1 MIARP
6 LYPQI
11 DARHGRRLSAW
22 CSALVAGWFGISA
35 AAAQAPEPDGTSSPQ
50 PPSAVQPEEPTPAPA
65 DTIPPPNPLVGEGP
79 AVPEPPAP
87 ASEIPPPASE
97 IPPPADEPV
106 PGQPAPTLAPT
117 PAPAPMATQPPPML
131 AEPVPAPDG
140 AFPSMKVLGPQA
152 DYSGLVPQRNAN
164 ILGGQL
170 FDVVSDADAEISLV
184 VGRTKV
190 FQFKE
195 EPKRLTIGDPS
206 LIQLTFPPPGGGAGG
221 AATGA
226 GNQPEDAFERKL
238 FTIVAQR
245 IGTTNLTVWDANNN
259 PTTFIVRVTID
270 CPELEARIRQIFPG
284 ADIKVRQVANNII
297 LDGQVADSK
306 TMTEVLNIIDASLRA
321 SMLAAPTVAPLQVSS
336 GGASPAPPFRPQII
350 NRVHVPGPRQVML
363 KVKLAE
369 LNRGAIREIGVNW
382 LRTTNN
388 SIMGSIPGNF
398 GGIQGGSSTTMD
410 ASFIPRAFGLP
421 GTSGGVSIPGT
432 VTGGTISGI
441 NSAFNATASALS
453 SADSQLFGIFNAG
466 QFDLFIN
473 ALRSNNLATILA
485 EPNIMTLDGQPA
497 RFIAGG
503 EFPFPVPQV
512 GGGFGTV
519 ITIQF
524 RPFGAILTFIPHIL
538 ESDVIR
544 LDVEP
549 IFSQL
554 NFGAGTA
561 VAGTTVPGLNQRSA
575 RTVVELREGQSLA
588 IAGLVQ
594 KTNQAQS
601 TRVPLLG
608 DIPVVGTLFSKTR
621 METVETEL
629 VVVVTPM
636 LVSPIE
642 SKDMPPLPGD
652 LSFPEPNDKEFY
664 FLGRT
669 EGRTGNPHRAAL
681 QHLDPWNVHRHFTSE
696 ANWVVGP
703 HGHSDQ

>member
-1 MIARP
+1 MTVRSQTSQDDKRRGRGARV
-6 LYPQI
+6 
-11 DARHGRRLSAW
+11 W
-22 CSALVAGWFGISA
+22 CTAIMAGWIGGSA
-35 AAAQAPEPDGTSSPQ
+35 AWAQ
-50 PPSAVQPEEPTPAPA
+50 PPAPDDAGAVPPPPAEVIQPDESIPPPPDEV
-65 DTIPPPNPLVGEGP
+65 IPPPNPAITGEIEVP
-79 AVPEPPAP
+79 APPAP
-87 ASEIPPPASE
+87 GDA
-97 IPPPADEPV
+97 V
-106 PGQPAPTLAPT
+106 
-117 PAPAPMATQPPPML
+117 PAPAPEVAPRLPLTI
-131 AEPVPAPDG
+131 AEPVPAAAAPPMHIL
-140 AFPSMKVLGPQA
+140 APQA
-152 DYSGLVPQRNAN
+152 DHSGLVPQRNAN
-164 ILGGQL
+164 LLGGQL
-170 FDVVSDADAEISLV
+170 FDVVSDADAELSLV

-190 FQFKE
+190 FQFRE
-195 EPKRLTIGDPS
+195 EPKRLTIGDPT
-206 LIQLTFPPPGGGAGG
+206 LVLLTFPPPGSNIGGGNN
-221 AATGA
+221 TGA
-226 GNQPEDAFERKL
+226 PNQPEDAFERKL
-238 FTIVAQR
+238 FTIVGQR
-245 IGTTNLTVWDANNN
+245 IGTTNLTVWDAENN

-270 CPELEARIRQIFPG
+270 CPEMEARIRQIFPG
-284 ADIKVRQVANNII
+284 ADVKIRMVGNNII

-306 TMTEVLNIIDASLRA
+306 TMTEVLNIVDASLRT
-321 SMLAAPTVAPLQVSS
+321 SSIAAPTVTPLQMAS
-336 GGASPAPPFRPQII
+336 GGATPAPPFRPQII

-382 LRTTNN
+382 LRTSNN
-388 SIMGSIPGNF
+388 TILGSIPGNF
-398 GGIQGGSSTTMD
+398 GGISGSSATSMD

-421 GTSGGVSIPGT
+421 GTSGGIGIPGT
-432 VTGGTISGI
+432 VTGGTMSGI
-441 NSAFNATASALS
+441 NSAFSAAAGAAA

-561 VAGTTVPGLNQRSA
+561 VSGTTVPGLNQRSA

-608 DIPVVGTLFSKTR
+608 DVPVVGTLFSRTR
-621 METVETEL
+621 IETVETEL

-636 LVSPIE
+636 LVSPID

-669 EGRTGNPHRAAL
+669 EGRTGNPHRSTL

-696 ANWVVGP
+696 ANWVIGP